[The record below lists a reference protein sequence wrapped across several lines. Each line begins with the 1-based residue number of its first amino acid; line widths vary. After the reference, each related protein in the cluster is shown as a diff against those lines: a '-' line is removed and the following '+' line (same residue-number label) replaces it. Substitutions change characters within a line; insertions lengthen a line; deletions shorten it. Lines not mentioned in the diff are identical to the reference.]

1 MGSLDEHEGQDEKQR
16 TVFWTSAT
24 LWYGPLDVLR
34 RNFNV
39 TEFTVYAVLNNNG

>member
-1 MGSLDEHEGQDEKQR
+1 MREER

-24 LWYGPLDVLR
+24 LWYGPLDVLS

-39 TEFTVYAVLNNNG
+39 TEFTVDAVLDDNG